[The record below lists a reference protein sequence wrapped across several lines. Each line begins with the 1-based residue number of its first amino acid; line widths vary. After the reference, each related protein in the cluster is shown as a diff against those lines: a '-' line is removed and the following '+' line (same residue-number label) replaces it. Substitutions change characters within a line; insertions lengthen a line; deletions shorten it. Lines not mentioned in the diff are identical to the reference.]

1 MNKEVLGIDI
11 GGSGVKGA
19 VIDLKKGTL
28 VTERVRIPTP
38 TPHNPQT
45 LLDGIQTIID
55 GFGWKGV
62 IGCGFPGVIRSQT
75 IETAANIGGK
85 NFIGINLAEEIGLK
99 TGLEAWIVNDADAA
113 GVAELRYGAG
123 RGCRG
128 VVLMLTV
135 GTGIGSSMFIDG
147 TLVPNL
153 EFGHLKMRDKNT
165 GRNVAAERLCSDAAR
180 KSHDL
185 QWKQWALRFNKYLQY
200 VQFLCRPDLIIIG
213 GGVASK
219 SDKFLKYIEVDSD
232 VVVAKLENRAGMIG
246 AAYEASKYLKVWG
259 A

>member
-38 TPHNPQT
+38 TPHSPQT

-85 NFIGINLAEEIGLK
+85 KFIGINLAEEIGIK

-153 EFGHLKMRDKNT
+153 EFGHLKCATKIPAGTSPPKGCAPTPRGSRT
-165 GRNVAAERLCSDAAR
+165 TSSGSSGPCVSTSICSTYSSFAVR
-180 KSHDL
+180 TL
-185 QWKQWALRFNKYLQY
+185 
-200 VQFLCRPDLIIIG
+200 
-213 GGVASK
+213 
-219 SDKFLKYIEVDSD
+219 
-232 VVVAKLENRAGMIG
+232 
-246 AAYEASKYLKVWG
+246 
-259 A
+259 